1 MKIKNGLWTIAAMLA
16 IASAEQ
22 SKAGPDEGA
31 TIASAGQS
39 RTGPAVGTIIVYRRH
54 SGLGA
59 AIQNWRFNLNH
70 GPDLIVR
77 NGTYYRLTVLAGDS
91 ILSHDN
97 MPFLEEDPQR
107 VHVEPGQTVYFQYTM
122 SWGLIFE
129 EADDQESAA
138 ITASKL
144 IPIN

>member
-1 MKIKNGLWTIAAMLA
+1 MKIRLLTIATVLA
-16 IASAEQ
+16 IASAEK
-22 SKAGPDEGA
+22 SNAGPDEGA
-31 TIASAGQS
+31 MIAPTSLS
-39 RTGPAVGTIIVYRRH
+39 RTGAAVGTIIVYRRH

-59 AIQNWRFNLNH
+59 AITNWRFNLNH

-107 VHVEPGQTVYFQYTM
+107 VNVRPGQTVYFEYTM

-144 IPIN
+144 IPMN